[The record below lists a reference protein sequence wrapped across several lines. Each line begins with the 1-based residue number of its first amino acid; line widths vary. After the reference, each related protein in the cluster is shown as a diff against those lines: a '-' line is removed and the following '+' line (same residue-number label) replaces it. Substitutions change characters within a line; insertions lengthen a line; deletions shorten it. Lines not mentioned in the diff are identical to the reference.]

1 VNAPVRIRAGQ
12 ILLALAFAAPDVT
25 AGAQTILTPPPNRG
39 PGSVTLLTPA
49 AGPARIYIT
58 GTPSWATISWADPV
72 QMRGFVYSVQR
83 WLESDLTCCNAQVN
97 GMTATQWK
105 DEGVQWPGAY
115 IYRITV
121 FYPDGRVG
129 STDTR
134 YVRPQPV
141 NPANFRGTEASG
153 VVTLRWDG
161 VADVSW
167 CELTGPNI
175 PNGSFQVAPNQTFFV
190 VRGLAAGDHRW
201 TIGSVYSS
209 ANAPTPV
216 SSPPSQ
222 FPVATVKVPE

>member
-1 VNAPVRIRAGQ
+1 VNRV
-12 ILLALAFAAPDVT
+12 
-25 AGAQTILTPPPNRG
+25 GAQTILTPPPNRG
-39 PGSVTLLTPA
+39 PGSVTVLTPA

-97 GMTATQWK
+97 GMTATLWK
-105 DEGVQWPGAY
+105 DEGLQWPGAY

-141 NPANFRGTEASG
+141 NPANFSGTVANG
-153 VVTLRWDG
+153 VVTLRWDS

-167 CELTGPNI
+167 YELTGPSI

-190 VRGLAAGDHRW
+190 VRGLASGEHHW

-209 ANAPTPV
+209 ANAPKPV
-216 SSPPSQ
+216 SSPPSD
-222 FPVATVKVPE
+222 FPIATVQVPE